1 MTLGVKPQVGQVKPH
16 RRHDAGEI
24 RDGGESAFCHSGDQM
39 DGGRHLRVVE
49 AEPRLL
55 VVVVGLGVAGVDDG
69 ELGCG
74 GRSSGAVGIS
84 VAGGLGRRWCVLRA
98 PGDVWSTMVC
108 SVGRYGD
115 RGHDGDIV
123 GGVELSAEVG
133 LGPRGRERPRKK
145 GETLRGLTAVAV
157 GVEAGSGT
165 RRRRRI

>member
-1 MTLGVKPQVGQVKPH
+1 MGQVKPH

-24 RDGGESAFCHSGDQM
+24 RDGGESAFCHSGNQM
-39 DGGRHLRVVE
+39 DGGRHLRVAEV
-49 AEPRLL
+49 EPRLL
-55 VVVVGLGVAGVDDG
+55 VVVVGLGVAGVDGG

-115 RGHDGDIV
+115 RGHDGDIA
-123 GGVELSAEVG
+123 GGVKLSAAVG
-133 LGPRGRERPRKK
+133 LGPRGRERAGKK
-145 GETLRGLTAVAV
+145 GETVA
-157 GVEAGSGT
+157 
-165 RRRRRI
+165 